1 MADKLDRTGT
11 GLGFLER
18 ILTLVS
24 KYRIWDF
31 IKAFVVLV
39 MLAFAVGLIS
49 RPEWIFEQYDK
60 WQQRQH
66 TELITR
72 RDDISGKTNLL
83 LDKAL
88 YKMQADR
95 IMVLE
100 QHNGTN
106 GNGGLSFNKCSCTY
120 EVFGDNLRPLNEQYQ
135 DINLSL
141 LPFAYH
147 LKQHGYWRGTVEDL
161 KAIDRGLAY
170 KMEMNGTR
178 EFMAANI
185 EGITTDL
192 AFIIVSFT
200 DISPDRDWDLLRQNL
215 RHLSMELGV
224 YLELGRQK

>member
-1 MADKLDRTGT
+1 MADKLQNTGT
-11 GLGFLER
+11 GLGFLEK
-18 ILTLVS
+18 ILTLVA

-31 IKAFVVLV
+31 IKAFVVLI
-39 MLAFAVGLIS
+39 MLAIAVGLIS
-49 RPEWIFEQYDK
+49 RPEWLFEQYDK

-72 RDDISGKTNLL
+72 RDDISAKANLL

-120 EVFGDNLRPLNEQYQ
+120 EVFDGNLRPLNEQYQ

-141 LPFAYH
+141 LPFAYY
-147 LKQHGYWRGTVEDL
+147 LKQNGYWRGTVDDL
-161 KAIDRGLAY
+161 KAIDKGLAF
-170 KMEMNGTR
+170 KMEQNGTR

-185 EGITTDL
+185 EGIDNDL
-192 AFIIVSFT
+192 AFIVVSFT
-200 DISPDRDWDLLRQNL
+200 QIDPDRNWDELRLNL
-215 RHLSMELGV
+215 RHLCMEMGV
-224 YLELGRQK
+224 YLELGKNN

>member
-1 MADKLDRTGT
+1 MANKLENTGT

-18 ILTLVS
+18 ILGLVS

-39 MLAFAVGLIS
+39 MLAVAVGIIS
-49 RPEWIFEQYDK
+49 RPEWLFEQYDR
-60 WQQRQH
+60 WLQAQH
-66 TELITR
+66 TEVIQR
-72 RDDISGKTNLL
+72 RDDISGKANLL

-88 YKMQADR
+88 YRMGADR

-120 EVFGDNLRPLNEQYQ
+120 EVFDSCRPLAEQYQ

-147 LKQHGYWRGTVEDL
+147 LKTNGYWQGATEDL

-170 KMEMNGTR
+170 KMETNGTR

-192 AFIIVSFT
+192 AFIVVSFT
-200 DISPDRDWDLLRQNL
+200 TVDPDRDWDALRDDL
-215 RHLSMELGV
+215 RHLSMEMGV
-224 YLELGRQK
+224 YLELGKTR

>member
-1 MADKLDRTGT
+1 MADKLQNTGT

-18 ILTLVS
+18 ILTLVA

-39 MLAFAVGLIS
+39 MLAIAVGLIS

-66 TELITR
+66 TELINR
-72 RDDISGKTNLL
+72 RDDISGKTNML

-88 YKMQADR
+88 YMMQADR

-120 EVFGDNLRPLNEQYQ
+120 EVFDKCRPLADQYQ

-147 LKQHGYWRGTVEDL
+147 LKQNGYWQGTVEDL
-161 KAIDRGLAY
+161 KAIDKGLAF
-170 KMEMNGTR
+170 KMERNGTM
-178 EFMAANI
+178 ELMAANI

-192 AFIIVSFT
+192 AFIVVSFT
-200 DISPDRDWDLLRQNL
+200 QIDPDRDWDELRLNL